1 MSNLYDWPRI
11 KEDTPLDKAFGRWA
25 VLCKDEVEIVKEH
38 LHQPLPDD
46 PFELDKEVT
55 QFIEGWLP
63 RVASLAV
70 TAEFFLS
77 QAKLEKLPD
86 KVRTGDGKPV
96 TTEADRTAQQEA
108 ALGQYRFVRDLL
120 DAYVNTMTNRMRWAQ
135 SVRKQ
140 HAEAQIGI

>member
-1 MSNLYDWPRI
+1 MKDIYDWPPF
-11 KEDTPLDKAFGRWA
+11 KEESSLDTAFVRWSGL
-25 VLCKDEVEIVKEH
+25 VKPEVETVKEH
-38 LHQPLPDD
+38 LHKPLPDD
-46 PFELDKEVT
+46 APSLDEEVT
-55 QFIEGWLP
+55 RFIEGWLP
-63 RVASLAV
+63 RVAMLAV

-86 KVRTGDGKPV
+86 KIRAGDGKPI

-108 ALGQYRFVRDLL
+108 SLGQYRFVRDLL
-120 DAYVNTMTNRMRWAQ
+120 DAYVNSMTQRMRWAQ